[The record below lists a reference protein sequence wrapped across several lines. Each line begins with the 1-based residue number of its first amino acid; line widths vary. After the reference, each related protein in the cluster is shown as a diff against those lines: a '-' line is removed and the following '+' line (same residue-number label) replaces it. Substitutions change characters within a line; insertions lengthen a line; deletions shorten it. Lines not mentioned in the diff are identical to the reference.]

1 LVDPDKAL
9 GYQQALSTFA
19 RIVGEAADA
28 QRLLQNAAAQVARI
42 THIKHVKVLR
52 YRPDQGDLL
61 IEAGVGWH
69 PGVVGHVSFGADRHS
84 SPGRSLQTGAP
95 VVCIDI
101 RNDPEFRYADVLREH
116 GIISVCNVPILVDG
130 KHWGVLEV
138 DTEAK
143 TSFEDF
149 DIHSLSIFADI
160 IGLSLAHRFAQ
171 ADALQAA
178 SDTSVSRTQSEVL
191 MRELQHR
198 MKNNLQ
204 VIVSFLALQRRQSTS
219 EEARE
224 RIAAVMDRVLAIGLA
239 HDQLSFKDSA
249 SAVSMHDYL
258 KALCANIDPH
268 RPEVS
273 VEVDVDVASIP
284 LERTADELG
293 EIRIRRRGWHHQCRV
308 SGEREHRRGR
318 NLGAR
323 QWPRLG
329 RRAAGRFRPASG
341 RKPRGAARRNSH
353 PRRRAEGHTDNA
365 AISLFTLTTV
375 GICAGVPRAHDTE
388 CAVTGES

>member
-1 LVDPDKAL
+1 MVDPDKAL

-19 RIVGEAADA
+19 RIVGEAADT

-143 TSFEDF
+143 TSFDDF

-178 SDTSVSRTQSEVL
+178 SDTSVSRTQSEML

-249 SAVSMHDYL
+249 SAVEYARLSQS
-258 KALCANIDPH
+258 ALRQH
-268 RPEVS
+268 RSAPS
-273 VEVDVDVASIP
+273 GGFGRGGRGRRQHPARSRRSGRADR
-284 LERTADELG
+284 ERTGDELG
-293 EIRIRRRGWHHQCRV
+293 EVRIRRRGWHHQCRV

-318 NLGAR
+318 DVRCATTAAA
-323 QWPRLG
+323 WG
-329 RRAAGRFRPASG
+329 RRVAGRFGLRLV
-341 RKPRGAARRNSH
+341 
-353 PRRRAEGHTDNA
+353 E
-365 AISLFTLTTV
+365 SLAGQLGGQLTRDDVPKGTMTTLRF
-375 GICAGVPRAHDTE
+375 PY
-388 CAVTGES
+388 SL